1 MLKIQRAEKTELSE
15 IAALESKIFSD
26 AWSEKSLEETWN
38 QKNAEIFTARYRMEE
53 SDESIEKPEESNKI
67 AGYVI
72 FYYVL
77 DEGEI
82 ARIAVSPEARRQK
95 TATRI
100 YQRLEK
106 FCEEKEI
113 TKIMLEVRESNEAAR
128 AFYSRCGF
136 KEDGIRKNY
145 YDTPKENAVLMS
157 VSLN

>member
-1 MLKIQRAEKTELSE
+1 MLKIQRAEKAELSE
-15 IAALESKIFSD
+15 IATMESKIFPD

-38 QKNAEIFTARYRMEE
+38 QKNAEIFTARYRRKE
-53 SDESIEKPEESNKI
+53 SDESNKI

-82 ARIAVSPEARRQK
+82 ARIAVSPKGRRQGI
-95 TATRI
+95 ATQI

-106 FCEEKEI
+106 FCKEKEI

-145 YDTPKENAVLMS
+145 YDKPKENAVLMS

>member
-1 MLKIQRAEKTELSE
+1 MLKIQRAEKAELSE
-15 IAALESKIFSD
+15 IAGLESKIFSD
-26 AWSEKSLEETWN
+26 AWSEKSLTETWN
-38 QKNAEIFTARYRMEE
+38 QKNAEIFTARYMIKE
-53 SDESIEKPEESNKI
+53 SEDDKL

-82 ARIAVSPEARRQK
+82 ARIAVSPKARRQG
-95 TATRI
+95 TATQI

-106 FCEEKEI
+106 FCREKEI

-145 YDTPKENAVLMS
+145 YDEPKENAVLMS
-157 VSLN
+157 VNLN

>member
-53 SDESIEKPEESNKI
+53 SDESNKI

-82 ARIAVSPEARRQK
+82 ARIAVSPEVRRQK

>member
-1 MLKIQRAEKTELSE
+1 MLKIQRAEKTELAE
-15 IAALESKIFSD
+15 IAALESEIFSD
-26 AWSEKSLEETWN
+26 AWSEKSLTETWN
-38 QKNAEIFTARYRMEE
+38 QKNAEIFTARYVRKKSEE
-53 SDESIEKPEESNKI
+53 CISKPEEDNKM

-82 ARIAVSPEARRQK
+82 ARIAVSSEVRRQG
-95 TATRI
+95 TATQI

-106 FCEEKEI
+106 FCKEKEI

-128 AFYSRCGF
+128 AFYNRCGF

-145 YDTPKENAVLMS
+145 YDEPKENAVLMS
-157 VSLN
+157 VNLN

>member
-53 SDESIEKPEESNKI
+53 ADESNKI

-82 ARIAVSPEARRQK
+82 ARIAVSPEVRRQK

>member
-1 MLKIQRAEKTELSE
+1 MLKIQRAEKAELSK

-26 AWSEKSLEETWN
+26 AWSEKSLIETWN
-38 QKNAEIFTARYRMEE
+38 QKNAEIFTARYMIKE
-53 SDESIEKPEESNKI
+53 SEDDDEL

-82 ARIAVSPEARRQK
+82 ARIAVSPKARRQG
-95 TATRI
+95 TATQI

-106 FCEEKEI
+106 FCREKEI

-145 YDTPKENAVLMS
+145 YDEPKENAVLMS
-157 VSLN
+157 VNLN